1 MAARRKIGVVILGII
16 VGGII
21 GSVLSYFFNNIFPKG
36 PVKSFFFDALKI
48 GFSTVTIN
56 LGFIVFSFGLFLN
69 VTVLTVIFIFVTIYL
84 LFKL

>member
-1 MAARRKIGVVILGII
+1 MPAKRKLGVVILGII
-16 VGGII
+16 VGGVI

-56 LGFIVFSFGLFLN
+56 LGFIVFSLGLFLN
-69 VTVLTVIFIFVTIYL
+69 ITVLAVMFIFLTIYL
-84 LFKL
+84 LYKL

>member
-1 MAARRKIGVVILGII
+1 MAAKRKIGIIILGII
-16 VGGII
+16 VGGVI
-21 GSVLSYFFNNIFPKG
+21 GSVLSYLFNSIFPKG

-56 LGFIVFSFGLFLN
+56 LGFIVFSLGLFLN